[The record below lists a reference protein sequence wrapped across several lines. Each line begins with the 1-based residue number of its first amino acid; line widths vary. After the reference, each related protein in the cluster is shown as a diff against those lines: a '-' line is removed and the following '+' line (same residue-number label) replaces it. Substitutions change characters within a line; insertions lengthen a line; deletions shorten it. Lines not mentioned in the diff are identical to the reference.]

1 MWILPGRGI
10 ETRDGEQVAGQ
21 DHGVGAPWLPTRERE
36 REGGDGR
43 GAATVPAYRVGV
55 AARVHGVGCKREE
68 EGVAARVRPAP

>member
-1 MWILPGRGI
+1 MGSRWPAKTTALVR
-10 ETRDGEQVAGQ
+10 
-21 DHGVGAPWLPTRERE
+21 HGCPQARERE
-36 REGGDGR
+36 RERGGDGR